1 MVLSDMINNLDNP
14 PLSREP
20 SPPQEAPRH
29 SHQLHSQSANQK
41 PQREELLQ
49 EIDRMR
55 RIETTWRELAAQY
68 VAMIEAFDGLLY
80 ICSSSYEIE
89 FMNRKLIERT
99 GHLAMGEKCYQ
110 VLHNRKRKC
119 PWCVNERVFQGAT
132 VRWEILSP
140 KDHRWYY
147 VVNTPIHY
155 PDGRVY
161 KMAMIQDI
169 TARKEAEEKL
179 YRNTRTLKALT
190 ECSSTLV
197 RARNEAGFIKDLCR
211 IIVDTG
217 GYRLAWVGFAE
228 TDKMKS
234 VRPVGYA
241 GFEKG
246 YLETLKISWADTKRG
261 RGPTGTAIRT
271 GRPCIC
277 QNMLT
282 DSKFAPWSA
291 QARKRGY
298 ASSIAL
304 PLKAEGGIF
313 GALNIYAQEPK
324 AFDAEEVKLLQQ
336 LADDLAFGLS
346 VLRLRQADLS
356 EGNRQHTKP

>member
-1 MVLSDMINNLDNP
+1 MIDKLDNP
-14 PLSREP
+14 PLSQELS
-20 SPPQEAPRH
+20 SPLEASRH
-29 SHQLHSQSANQK
+29 SHQPDSKSAIQK
-41 PQREELLQ
+41 PKSEELRQ
-49 EIDRMR
+49 EIERLR

-89 FMNRKLIERT
+89 FMNRNLIERT
-99 GHLAMGEKCYQ
+99 GHLAVGEKCYQ

-119 PWCVNERVFQGAT
+119 PWCVNERVFQGET
-132 VRWEILSP
+132 VRWEVLSP
-140 KDHRWYY
+140 KDNHWYY
-147 VVNTPIHY
+147 VVNAPIQY

-179 YRNTRTLKALT
+179 NRTTRALKVLT
-190 ECSSTLV
+190 ECSRTLV
-197 RARNEAGFIKDLCR
+197 RASNEAEFIQDLCR
-211 IIVDTG
+211 IIVETG

-228 TDKMKS
+228 SDKKKS

-241 GFEKG
+241 GLEKG
-246 YLETLKISWADTKRG
+246 YLETLKITWADTKRG
-261 RGPTGTAIRT
+261 QGPTGTAIRS

-277 QNMLT
+277 QNILT
-282 DSKFAPWSA
+282 DPKFAPWSA

-304 PLKAEGGIF
+304 PLKAEGGIL
-313 GALNIYAQEPK
+313 GALNIYAHEPK
-324 AFDAEEVKLLQQ
+324 AFDAEEVELLQQ
-336 LADDLAFGLS
+336 LADDLAFGLT
-346 VLRLRQADLS
+346 VLRLRQAQV
-356 EGNRQHTKP
+356 E

>member
-1 MVLSDMINNLDNP
+1 MVDKSDNY
-14 PLSREP
+14 PLSQKLS
-20 SPPQEAPRH
+20 SPQKAPRH
-29 SHQLHSQSANQK
+29 SHQPDSQSASQE
-41 PQREELLQ
+41 PQSEELLL
-49 EIDRMR
+49 EIERLR

-89 FMNRKLIERT
+89 FMNRNLIERT
-99 GHLAMGEKCYQ
+99 GHLAVGEKCYQ
-110 VLHNRKRKC
+110 ALHNRKRKC
-119 PWCVNERVFQGAT
+119 PWCVNERVFQGET

-179 YRNTRTLKALT
+179 YRTTRALKVLT
-190 ECSSTLV
+190 ECSRTLV
-197 RARNEAGFIKDLCR
+197 RTRNEAGFIQDLCR
-211 IIVDTG
+211 IIVETG

-228 TDKMKS
+228 TDKKKS

-246 YLETLKISWADTKRG
+246 YLETLKITWADTKRG

-282 DSKFAPWSA
+282 DPKFAPWSA

-324 AFDAEEVKLLQQ
+324 AFDAEEVELLQQ

-346 VLRLRQADLS
+346 VLRLRQADD
-356 EGNRQHTKP
+356 N

>member
-1 MVLSDMINNLDNP
+1 MINDSDKTR
-14 PLSREP
+14 LSQELP
-20 SPPQEAPRH
+20 SPLEVPRNSSRSDPQSAPQEP
-29 SHQLHSQSANQK
+29 QS
-41 PQREELLQ
+41 EELLQ
-49 EIDRMR
+49 EIERLR
-55 RIETTWRELAAQY
+55 RIETAWRELAAQY
-68 VAMIEAFDGLLY
+68 AAMIEAFDGHLY

-89 FMNRKLIERT
+89 FMNKRLIERT
-99 GHLAMGEKCYQ
+99 GHFAVGEKCYN

-119 PWCVNERVFQGAT
+119 PWCVNERVFRGET

-147 VVNTPIHY
+147 LVNTPIHY

-169 TARKEAEEKL
+169 TARKESEEKL
-179 YRNTRTLKALT
+179 FRTTRALKVLT
-190 ECSSTLV
+190 ACSRALV
-197 RARNEAGFIKDLCR
+197 RASDEARFIQDLCR
-211 IIVDTG
+211 IIVETG

-228 TDKMKS
+228 ADEKKS

-246 YLETLKISWADTKRG
+246 YLETLKITWSDTKRG

-271 GRPCIC
+271 GQPRIC
-277 QNMLT
+277 QNMLS
-282 DSKFAPWSA
+282 DPRFVPWRA

-324 AFDAEEVKLLQQ
+324 AFDAEEVELLRQ
-336 LADDLAFGLS
+336 LADDLAYGLT
-346 VLRLRQADLS
+346 VLRLRQAHV
-356 EGNRQHTKP
+356 E

>member
-1 MVLSDMINNLDNP
+1 MINDSDNP
-14 PLSREP
+14 TLSQELSSPL
-20 SPPQEAPRH
+20 EAPRH
-29 SHQLHSQSANQK
+29 SHQQDSQFA
-41 PQREELLQ
+41 PQEPQSKELLQ
-49 EIDRMR
+49 EIERLR
-55 RIETTWRELAAQY
+55 RIETTWREMAAQY

-89 FMNRKLIERT
+89 FMNRYLIERT
-99 GHLAMGEKCYQ
+99 GYLAVGEKCYQ

-119 PWCVNERVFQGAT
+119 PWCVNERVFQGET

-179 YRNTRTLKALT
+179 FRTTRALKVLT
-190 ECSSTLV
+190 ECSRTLV
-197 RARNEAGFIKDLCR
+197 RTRNEARFIQDLCH
-211 IIVDTG
+211 IIVETG

-228 TDKMKS
+228 EDEKKS

-246 YLETLKISWADTKRG
+246 YLETLKITWADTKRG

-282 DSKFAPWSA
+282 DPKFAPWRA

-304 PLKAEGGIF
+304 PLKAKSGIL

-324 AFDAEEVKLLQQ
+324 AFDREEVELLQQ
-336 LADDLAFGLS
+336 LADDLAFGLKM
-346 VLRLRQADLS
+346 LRLRHAHV
-356 EGNRQHTKP
+356 E